1 MNYFLN
7 STVNQLL
14 WINFIRTCQVEMNG
28 SKPQVFFFSKNL
40 FYFIPLFHK
49 IIWTTVSL
57 WTAETSRCNFDF
69 LFCLSQAKRN
79 KAQKPVIKS
88 VPETHY
94 ADPTVASKLKVSTPY
109 YQGTVLERSFS
120 APPSPRYIFIHT
132 ILILMV

>member
-7 STVNQLL
+7 NTVNKLL
-14 WINFIRTCQVEMNG
+14 WINFIRTCQVEMNNKYFPKTDFILLHYFIK
-28 SKPQVFFFSKNL
+28 SYVQLFRCEQQKRLIVILIFFFG
-40 FYFIPLFHK
+40 
-49 IIWTTVSL
+49 
-57 WTAETSRCNFDF
+57 
-69 LFCLSQAKRN
+69 LSQAKRN

-120 APPSPRYIFIHT
+120 APPSPRYIHSI
-132 ILILMV
+132 

>member
-28 SKPQVFFFSKNL
+28 SKPQVFFSPKTDFIL
-40 FYFIPLFHK
+40 FHYFIKSYEQLFGCEQQKHLVV
-49 IIWTTVSL
+49 ILI
-57 WTAETSRCNFDF
+57 
-69 LFCLSQAKRN
+69 SQAKRN